1 MKTKVYQLEN
11 KCQYAEC
18 GAIFYCAHRRKYCS
32 FECSELAQ
40 GKNRYMDKL
49 DRDPTPEQIA
59 EMCRQI
65 RDGEIVV
72 SQGAGSKMNR
82 QKANWV
88 IGKSRK

>member
-1 MKTKVYQLEN
+1 MRPVKYQLEN
-11 KCQYAEC
+11 KCQYSEC

-40 GKNRYMDKL
+40 GKDRYLDKL
-49 DRDPTPEQIA
+49 DRDPTPDQIA

-72 SQGAGSKMNR
+72 SQGAGSKANR
-82 QKANWV
+82 QPPNWV
-88 IGKSRK
+88 GRKR